1 MNYNRIPRVFLI
13 SAFRIPTVSI
23 VAGVL
28 FGWATADRAGA
39 APAESALTQSAKNQV
54 DVADATEQA
63 LRRLES
69 LSRQGRIEESYLDLS
84 LTVSRVID
92 PDFSDREIRSQI
104 VEMGKAARSAW
115 QGATTPEAKVAALGD
130 TVFKK
135 FKFRLTPGN
144 APITEGDQLE
154 AYLLPG
160 VVRRKSGFCEGLSV
174 VYVVVAEQAG
184 LPVSAVNVPIHTL
197 CRIDFDDGASYYVE
211 CTRSG
216 APREAKAVR
225 RMNGL
230 KDAAAAKKDGVY
242 LTPLSK
248 HQFLNLQVNALAYGL
263 VQQRRGPA
271 PLTMGQLVRLAEVI
285 QRLDPRRPESLETAA
300 LIHHRNGD
308 SQRALQ
314 VITRAVDL
322 SQKYGA
328 PGWVLAYYRDKQQEY
343 RQASRSGEQPYGSFA
358 K

>member
-1 MNYNRIPRVFLI
+1 MNHKRAFCVFPITSSRRLAVLI
-13 SAFRIPTVSI
+13 
-23 VAGVL
+23 VL
-28 FGWATADRAGA
+28 GALCGWAPPDGA
-39 APAESALTQSAKNQV
+39 AAAPPESALTQSAENRV

-63 LRRLES
+63 LRHLES
-69 LSRQGRIEESYLDLS
+69 LSRRERIEESYLDLS
-84 LTVSRVID
+84 LAVSRVMN
-92 PDFSDREIRSQI
+92 PGLNGREIRSRI
-104 VEMGKAARSAW
+104 VEMGEAARSAW
-115 QGATTPEAKVAALGD
+115 QAATTPQAKVTALSD
-130 TVFKK
+130 TVFNK
-135 FKFRLTPGN
+135 FKFRTTPGN

-154 AYLLPG
+154 AYLLAG

-197 CRIDFDDGASYYVE
+197 CRIDFDDGANYYVE
-211 CTRSG
+211 CTKSG
-216 APREAKAVR
+216 ALCDANAVR

-230 KDAAAAKKDGVY
+230 KDTAAAKKDGVY

-248 HQFLNLQVNALAYGL
+248 RQFLNLQVNALAYGL
-263 VQQRRGPA
+263 VQQKRGPA

-314 VITRAVDL
+314 VITCAVDL

-328 PGWVLAYYRDKQQEY
+328 PGWVLAYYRDKQQKY
-343 RQASRSGEQPYGSFA
+343 RRASRAGEQP
-358 K
+358 